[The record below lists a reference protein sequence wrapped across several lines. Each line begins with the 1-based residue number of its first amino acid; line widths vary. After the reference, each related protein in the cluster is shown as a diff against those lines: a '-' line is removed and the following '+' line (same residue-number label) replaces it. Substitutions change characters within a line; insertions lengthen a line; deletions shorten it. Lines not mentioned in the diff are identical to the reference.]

1 MMSHLQKVFPVE
13 HAHVAVLDTARGLM
27 WAAQDAL
34 PEAAT
39 LAEAEAAVKS
49 MTLLGH
55 KDWRLPTIQEL
66 QSLVDFSR
74 HEPAIDTALFPTCKS
89 EWYWTATPVAWRS
102 GARWVVDFNGG
113 HSGSDDDDVQARVR
127 AVRSAVPGQ

>member
-1 MMSHLQKVFPVE
+1 MMSILQKVFPVE

-39 LAEAEAAVKS
+39 LAEAEAAVES
-49 MTLLGH
+49 MALLGH
-55 KDWRLPTIQEL
+55 TDWRLPTTQEL

-89 EWYWTATPVAWRS
+89 DWYWTATSVAWRS
-102 GARWVVDFNGG
+102 GARWIVYFGLGYSYATVVD
-113 HSGSDDDDVQARVR
+113 DRARVR
-127 AVRSAVPGQ
+127 AVRSVI